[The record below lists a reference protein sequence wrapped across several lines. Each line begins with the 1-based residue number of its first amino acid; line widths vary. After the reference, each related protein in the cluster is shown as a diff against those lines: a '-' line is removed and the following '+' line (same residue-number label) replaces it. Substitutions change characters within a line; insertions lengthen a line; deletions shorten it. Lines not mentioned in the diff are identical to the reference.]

1 MITLSYLMK
10 LLANIMDITIFMFLG
25 ISAISEF
32 WVHWNT
38 AFVIWTLIFI
48 SVYRVISGRATFDPL
63 FIWLSPNFAP
73 LPKSGPLNSGSK
85 SYIKRKQYD
94 FQCIRWHFCWIWV
107 VWTEFVMLTSSSW
120 LMEVSVVELHSLCAN
135 WLTSKMSLPLKICYA
150 LPSLLYFLLRSSR
163 SGLTGC
169 RPEVMILI

>member
-48 SVYRVISGRATFDPL
+48 SVYRVISGNLVRSSFDPL
-63 FIWLSPNFAP
+63 YMYI
-73 LPKSGPLNSGSK
+73 GSK
-85 SYIKRKQYD
+85 IRKYIIFSVYLD
-94 FQCIRWHFCWIWV
+94 IFV
-107 VWTEFVMLTSSSW
+107 EFG
-120 LMEVSVVELHSLCAN
+120 
-135 WLTSKMSLPLKICYA
+135 
-150 LPSLLYFLLRSSR
+150 PSR
-163 SGLTGC
+163 
-169 RPEVMILI
+169 

>member
-48 SVYRVISGRATFDPL
+48 SVYRVISGNLVSRSFDPP
-63 FIWLSPNFAP
+63 FIRLKRHFAP
-73 LPKSGPLNSGSK
+73 LLGSK
-85 SYIKRKQYD
+85 VDQK
-94 FQCIRWHFCWIWV
+94 
-107 VWTEFVMLTSSSW
+107 
-120 LMEVSVVELHSLCAN
+120 
-135 WLTSKMSLPLKICYA
+135 
-150 LPSLLYFLLRSSR
+150 
-163 SGLTGC
+163 
-169 RPEVMILI
+169 